1 MANNTQAF
9 IALAQ
14 QITAAATAGNTSL
27 AGELAGIFHMGAS
40 SGHVDYKAKT
50 ITMSW
55 ASNTANQAALPIL
68 ESEGFTIIPD

>member
-1 MANNTQAF
+1 MGNNSQAL
-9 IALAQ
+9 IAIAQ
-14 QITAAATAGNTSL
+14 QITAAMTAGNTPL
-27 AGELAGIFHMGAS
+27 ASQLAGIFHMGAS

-55 ASNTANQAALPIL
+55 ASNRDNQAALPIL